1 VGSFWRMP
9 EIWSND
15 GQLLKAAPSFGLLR
29 RSSEFDS
36 ASARPEAELAKLAAM
51 PQPRLLETARLFFRI
66 GATAFGGGD
75 PTIAI
80 LQREFYRRG
89 WLSPDQFAIAFGLAR
104 LTPGTNVLAFCA
116 AAGWYLMG
124 GLGAITAVLGVTI
137 PSSVLVIWLTRAWE
151 LGVNHPEARAIFGA
165 MIAAAVGTM
174 IGAAA
179 VLVLRQ
185 CSKRSWLPPVLIAS
199 GAFVLFR
206 VAGLSPLQIIGIAA
220 VTGFF
225 WVRP

>member
-1 VGSFWRMP
+1 M
-9 EIWSND
+9 
-15 GQLLKAAPSFGLLR
+15 
-29 RSSEFDS
+29 
-36 ASARPEAELAKLAAM
+36 
-51 PQPRLLETARLFFRI
+51 ETARLFFRV

-80 LQREFYRRG
+80 LQREFYRRD

-124 GLGAITAVLGVTI
+124 GLGAIIAVLGLTI
-137 PSSVLVIWLTRAWE
+137 PSSVLVIWLTRAWD
-151 LGVNHPEARAIFGA
+151 LGVDHPSARAIFGA
-165 MIAAAVGTM
+165 MVAAAVGTM

-179 VLVLRQ
+179 LLVLRQ
-185 CSKRSWLPPVLIAS
+185 CTKKSWLSPVLIATGS
-199 GAFVLFR
+199 FVLFR
-206 VAGLSPLQIIGIAA
+206 VVGLTPLQVIGIAA

-225 WVRP
+225 WVRQ